1 MAHCHAQNGPNAGQ
15 VTFEERDARACQ
27 TWRFE
32 SVPGT
37 AGYTVHSVEADVR
50 GGQVACLGA
59 DLTLVRTAGDGA
71 GCGTWTLLPTDDG
84 TWSLSGVGTTQAVR
98 VLLP

>member
-1 MAHCHAQNGPNAGQ
+1 VQHGPKAGT
-15 VTFEERDARACQ
+15 VTFEPRDARACQ
-27 TWRFE
+27 TWQVV

-37 AGYTVHSVEADVR
+37 ADYTVRSVEAQVKR
-50 GGQVACLGA
+50 GQVACLGS
-59 DLTLVRTAGDGA
+59 DLTLVRARDAA

-84 TWSLSGVGTTQAVR
+84 TWSLSSGGTTQAVR